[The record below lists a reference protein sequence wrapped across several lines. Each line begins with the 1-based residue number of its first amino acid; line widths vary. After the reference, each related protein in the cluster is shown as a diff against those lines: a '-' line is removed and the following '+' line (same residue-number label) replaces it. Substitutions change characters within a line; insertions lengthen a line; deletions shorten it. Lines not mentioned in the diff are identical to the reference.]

1 MEAAMTDTAMAAAFE
16 QAGYVPPE
24 ARLRAAAEA
33 AIAGGSMS
41 VALSEFERAVR
52 RDPELLMALVG
63 AERLNR
69 IMSAYLSQ
77 VARETRSRGEAGQVS
92 SVTHSRAARPV
103 AAPTRRGLDVIAA
116 AAPTIARSLLRTFL
130 VNGQPL
136 AEVTVEEAVSWA
148 RSRER
153 DARFLRILT
162 DGLPPGAVIGRY
174 VTDEDAERAYRLAE
188 EAANA

>member
-1 MEAAMTDTAMAAAFE
+1 MANTAIASAFE

-33 AIAGGSMS
+33 AIVGGSMS

-63 AERLNR
+63 AERLR
-69 IMSAYLSQ
+69 SIMSAYLSQ
-77 VARETRSRGEAGQVS
+77 VARETRSRGEAGHPENVPHQNF
-92 SVTHSRAARPV
+92 ARRV
-103 AAPTRRGLDVIAA
+103 AAPTRRGLEVIAA
-116 AAPTIARSLLRTFL
+116 AAPTVARSLLRTFL

-136 AEVTVEEAVSWA
+136 ADVTVEEAASWA

-153 DARFLRILT
+153 DARFVRLLT